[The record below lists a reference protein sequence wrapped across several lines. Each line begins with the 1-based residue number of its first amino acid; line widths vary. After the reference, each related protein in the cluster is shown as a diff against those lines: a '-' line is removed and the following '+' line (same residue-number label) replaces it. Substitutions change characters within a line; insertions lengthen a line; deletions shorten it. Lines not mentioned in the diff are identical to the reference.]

1 MNLPQKLASTA
12 ALAAVALLAGVAVP
26 VLAQTASQQAAQAP
40 SVTAPAR
47 ARQPIT
53 PEQRAARFDKAD
65 ANHDGKLTKAEFTAS
80 LKGDRAAR
88 ADKMWSRLNSAGK
101 DSITKAEFL
110 AAPMGHRKGA
120 AKAS

>member
-1 MNLPQKLASTA
+1 MNLPKKLAFAA
-12 ALAAVALLAGVAVP
+12 ALAAVLAVP
-26 VLAQTASQQAAQAP
+26 VLAQTVSQQAAQAP
-40 SVTAPAR
+40 TVTAPA
-47 ARQPIT
+47 AAHQPMT

-88 ADKMWSRLNSAGK
+88 ANKMWSRLNPADK

-110 AAPMGHRKGA
+110 AAPIGHRKDA

>member
-1 MNLPQKLASTA
+1 MNLPKKLTFVA
-12 ALAAVALLAGVAVP
+12 ALAAVIAMP
-26 VLAQTASQQAAQAP
+26 VLAQTVSQQAAKAP
-40 SVTAPAR
+40 TVTAPAR
-47 ARQPIT
+47 AHQPMT

-65 ANHDGKLTKAEFTAS
+65 ANHNGKLTKAEFTAS
-80 LKGDRAAR
+80 LKGDRAAW